1 MGDFMKNYY
10 TIVKSGAD
18 WRILSAKNEKIAT
31 SQNYRTQKDA
41 IEAARNLIKNGGI
54 VSIHSADGKIRDVI
68 SQNSENWNIKRANT
82 SNRIAKKEIFKIL
95 ADNLEKNK
103 E

>member
-1 MGDFMKNYY
+1 MGEFMKNYY

-41 IEAARNLIKNGGI
+41 IEAARNLIKNGRDWCPFI
-54 VSIHSADGKIRDVI
+54 LQMENNVMSLARTAKIGTLKG
-68 SQNSENWNIKRANT
+68 Q
-82 SNRIAKKEIFKIL
+82 IL
-95 ADNLEKNK
+95 ATE
-103 E
+103 